1 MVEHWDDVE
10 ADFLVFY
17 RLRDPMALP
26 LDQLVVMARR
36 LFFYQGALQYRAMEA
51 QEGQGQGQVQTH
63 QRYTDPDQQEVDM
76 RHNMVAAKAAAKGAG
91 LKEGDDEVRV
101 VPAATWVGLVPPGT
115 VEHVE
120 VKV

>member
-1 MVEHWDDVE
+1 MD
-10 ADFLVFY
+10 
-17 RLRDPMALP
+17 RP
-26 LDQLVVMARR
+26 LHEFVAMARR
-36 LFFYQGALQYRAMEA
+36 LFFYQGSLQYRAVEA
-51 QEGQGQGQVQTH
+51 QEADGQGQVQRH
-63 QRYTDPDQQEVDM
+63 QQYTDPSQESVDM